1 MSLKPEKGGLF
12 CERIFGPV
20 NDYECSCRKK
30 PQYRQKFCPDCEVE
44 YTTAKVRRYRLGYIQ
59 LTIPITHIWYLKG
72 RPSYLS
78 IVFDFSRKK
87 TESIVYCTQFFSVIF
102 SEFNFSHHLI
112 KLIHNTNIKINKR
125 INFYSLI
132 MKRIKNKL
140 NYQNI
145 SSFIKD
151 RTEVLSSN
159 LTINL
164 KLTQKLYSKRIIKQ
178 VKRLR
183 LGDPRSIMKIR
194 FNAYNE
200 KYNSFNQNYFCLNQL
215 FTFDDLNTC
224 FYFNLYIHS
233 FIFISDF
240 ENYLYSMNEFDLMQD
255 EQTGSF
261 PLYNLLS
268 ELEFAKP
275 DEYYNSLLKLE
286 RQLRII
292 LIDFQNNFLSLDILD
307 RLKLIQ
313 RLKIIRYFRQKSN
326 RPSWMILLNLPV
338 LPPDLRPILQLSNDQ
353 IAISDLNKLYQKVI
367 FRNKRLQKL
376 LKDDYGQTL
385 DEIQYAHRLLQESV
399 DSLIENGKNGKSP
412 IETNN
417 DRPLKSLSDILK
429 GKKGRFRQNLLGKR
443 VDYSG
448 RSVIVVGPNLQ
459 LNQCGIPIEMAIELF
474 RPFIIKYLLSHKFAK
489 TMIGAKQLFYRN
501 QSNLLPII
509 KTIIQNYPVLLNRAP
524 TLHRLSVQAFQPI
537 LVTGKAI
544 LLHPLVCSAFNADF
558 DGDQMAVHIPLS
570 FQARAEAWKLLWSVN
585 NFISPATGQPI
596 LSPSQDMVLGC
607 YFLTLKKNQFDK
619 NLVFNSYFE
628 DPPFKPIWILW
639 NDILECDQQYQKLI
653 ELRLDYA
660 GKYIKIYPTIKKCFN
675 SSNCYYSQYIF
686 TTVGRLIFHNI
697 LNYYK

>member
-1 MSLKPEKGGLF
+1 MKEQDIYLF
-12 CERIFGPV
+12 
-20 NDYECSCRKK
+20 
-30 PQYRQKFCPDCEVE
+30 
-44 YTTAKVRRYRLGYIQ
+44 IQ
-59 LTIPITHIWYLKG
+59 TKNRVLANNL
-72 RPSYLS
+72 
-78 IVFDFSRKK
+78 
-87 TESIVYCTQFFSVIF
+87 
-102 SEFNFSHHLI
+102 
-112 KLIHNTNIKINKR
+112 NIE
-125 INFYSLI
+125 
-132 MKRIKNKL
+132 L
-140 NYQNI
+140 N
-145 SSFIKD
+145 
-151 RTEVLSSN
+151 
-159 LTINL
+159 
-164 KLTQKLYSKRIIKQ
+164 LTQKIYSNKIKKK
-178 VKRLR
+178 VRYFR
-183 LGDPRSIMKIR
+183 LGDPQSLMKIR
-194 FNAYNE
+194 FTAYRE
-200 KYNSFNQNYFCLNQL
+200 KFNSFNQHYFCLNQL
-215 FTFDDLNTC
+215 YTFEELNTC

-233 FIFISDF
+233 FVFISDH
-240 ENYLYSMNEFDLMQD
+240 ENYLYSINEFDLMED

-292 LIDFQNNFLSLDILD
+292 LIDFQNNFLSLAIID

-313 RLKIIRYFRQKSN
+313 RLKIIRYFRQKAN

-367 FRNKRLQKL
+367 FRNKRLQRL

-399 DSLIENGKNGKSP
+399 DALIENGKNGKAP

-448 RSVIVVGPNLQ
+448 RSVIVVGPNLR
-459 LNQCGIPIEMAIELF
+459 LNECGIPIEMAIELF
-474 RPFIIKYLLSHKFAK
+474 RPFIIKHLLSQKLAK
-489 TMIGAKQLFYRN
+489 TMIGAKQLLYRN

-509 KTIIQNYPVLLNRAP
+509 KNIIQNYPVLLNRAP

-596 LSPSQDMVLGC
+596 LAPSQDMVLGC

-619 NLVFNSYFE
+619 KLIFNSHFE
-628 DPPFKPIWILW
+628 NFPFKPIWILW
-639 NDILECDQQYQKLI
+639 NEGFECDQRYQKLI
-653 ELRLDYA
+653 ELRLDHA
-660 GKYIKIYPTIKKCFN
+660 GKFIKIYPTLKKCFN
-675 SSNCYYSQYIF
+675 SSNYRYSQYIF
-686 TTVGRLIFHNI
+686 TTVGRLVFHNL